1 MPVQKTIEAS
11 APPPKGSD
19 GPTLT
24 GSATVDWGE
33 TPEETIK
40 MYGGAAV
47 DSNALA
53 SAVVTI
59 QGGIRR
65 LLKAGKSPEEIQS
78 TFKDWKLGVAI
89 ARVSDPTAAV
99 MAKWPSMS
107 EEERAK
113 FLTDLKAAAKK

>member
-1 MPVQKTIEAS
+1 MKQHTIEAA

-19 GPTLT
+19 GPTLA
-24 GSATVDWGE
+24 GSATIDWGD
-33 TPEETIK
+33 TPEETVK
-40 MYGGAAV
+40 LYGGAAV

-65 LLKAGKSPEEIQS
+65 LLRAGKTPEEIQA

-89 ARVSDPTAAV
+89 ARVSDPTAAII
-99 MAKWPSMS
+99 AAWPSKT
-107 EEERAK
+107 EEEREQ
-113 FLTDLKAAAKK
+113 FIRDLKASVKK